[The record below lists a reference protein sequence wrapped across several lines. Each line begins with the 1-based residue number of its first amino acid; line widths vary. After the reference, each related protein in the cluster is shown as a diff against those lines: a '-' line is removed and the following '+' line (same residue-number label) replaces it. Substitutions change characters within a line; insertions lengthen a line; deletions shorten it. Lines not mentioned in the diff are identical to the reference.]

1 MASQPDGKP
10 DPHLKL
16 YRNQYSIIFSET
28 LNINP
33 VEEIPWNPKCISS
46 PPGSEPTYPY
56 TDYTNM
62 FLEICLANLRF
73 FDIWNGTLF
82 VWLTCFFR
90 DPPLDLENN
99 LRVVCLIL
107 LTVARGG
114 TYIVEQPGSSLLRY
128 YHRFDWLCMQSTE
141 SCLHLAVCIH
151 GNVSE

>member
-33 VEEIPWNPKCISS
+33 VEEIPWNPKYISS

-73 FDIWNGTLF
+73 FRYMEWNPVCVAYLF
-82 VWLTCFFR
+82 FFSG
-90 DPPLDLENN
+90 P
-99 LRVVCLIL
+99 
-107 LTVARGG
+107 T
-114 TYIVEQPGSSLLRY
+114 S
-128 YHRFDWLCMQSTE
+128 
-141 SCLHLAVCIH
+141 
-151 GNVSE
+151 